1 MTEPDDPSSLKDLD
15 TRLKAAQARRKAEQ
29 DRLDGKDG
37 RPATAGM
44 GFGVRIAMDILA
56 ALVVGVVVGL
66 LLDRWLGTLP
76 LFLVVFFFMGGA
88 AGILNAYR
96 TATGQGYAV
105 GYGKSDSKPDDGKR
119 DSENEGAE
127 GKS

>member
-1 MTEPDDPSSLKDLD
+1 MTEPDDPSSLKNLG
-15 TRLKAAQARRKAEQ
+15 TRLNAAQARRKAEQ
-29 DRLDGKDG
+29 DRLEGTGG
-37 RPATAGM
+37 RPVTSGM
-44 GFGVRIAMDILA
+44 GFGFRIAMDILA

-66 LLDRWLGTLP
+66 LLDRWLGTMP

-105 GYGKSDSKPDDGKR
+105 GYRKADDGKR
-119 DSENEGAE
+119 ESEDEGME
-127 GKS
+127 DKS